1 MVGEEENRSLFFLS
15 RARKERKEKEN
26 NVCVQVTFCGGR
38 KQALTKF
45 SFFFLNLDM
54 VGRLSPPQRLLLGIP
69 KKIAKIE
76 KNRKRAG
83 DDGKREKKRKSLSD
97 QDIFSSWLSL

>member
-1 MVGEEENRSLFFLS
+1 
-15 RARKERKEKEN
+15 
-26 NVCVQVTFCGGR
+26 
-38 KQALTKF
+38 
-45 SFFFLNLDM
+45 M

-83 DDGKREKKRKSLSD
+83 DDEKRGKKRKPLSD
-97 QDIFSSWLSL
+97 QDIFSSWLSLLRSITVFTGVFQRFPKFHFPVLKGSRQRSREGNLFL

>member
-1 MVGEEENRSLFFLS
+1 
-15 RARKERKEKEN
+15 
-26 NVCVQVTFCGGR
+26 
-38 KQALTKF
+38 
-45 SFFFLNLDM
+45 M

-69 KKIAKIE
+69 LKIAKIE

-83 DDGKREKKRKSLSD
+83 DDGKRETKRKTLSD